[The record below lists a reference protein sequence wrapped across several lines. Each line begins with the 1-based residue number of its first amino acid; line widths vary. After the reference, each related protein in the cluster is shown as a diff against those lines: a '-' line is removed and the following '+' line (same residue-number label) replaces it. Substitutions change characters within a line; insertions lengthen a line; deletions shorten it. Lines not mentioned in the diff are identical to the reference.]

1 MREMTKMRE
10 MTDVKR
16 RFESLLMQRKV
27 QKEVNRNRSGGKRG
41 ARRRKRVVSG
51 FFHVYVRGYQS
62 RLVFLKDDDRIMF
75 LIITNEVFKE
85 TGSSLLGYILLD
97 NHFHFLCK
105 TENITR
111 LMGQIMFR
119 YTMWY
124 KRQYPL
130 IKSVFDTPFGS
141 APLYKSS
148 LIKETFLYLLSN
160 AKRANMCR
168 VHEEYFWSSANQYFS
183 GGRHLLDKYI
193 EVDASYALSNYSSA
207 YTLNKEV
214 NEFKPIFKDGK
225 VPLRKRTPDDKV
237 YSYFITMLKGRIIKD
252 IGHEEVDIIIK
263 SLRFN
268 CHATYSQIKYLVPR
282 SFENI
287 RKVCKT

>member
-1 MREMTKMRE
+1 M
-10 MTDVKR
+10 
-16 RFESLLMQRKV
+16 
-27 QKEVNRNRSGGKRG
+27 G
-41 ARRRKRVVSG
+41 
-51 FFHVYVRGYQS
+51 YVM
-62 RLVFLKDDDRIMF
+62 L
-75 LIITNEVFKE
+75 
-85 TGSSLLGYILLD
+85 
-97 NHFHFLCK
+97 
-105 TENITR
+105 
-111 LMGQIMFR
+111 R

-124 KRQYPL
+124 KRKYPV

-141 APLYKSS
+141 SPLYKSS

-160 AKRANMCR
+160 AKRANLCR
-168 VHEEYFWSSANQYFS
+168 VHEKYFRISANQYFS

-207 YTLNKEV
+207 YILNKEV
-214 NEFKPIFKDGK
+214 NEFKPIFKD
-225 VPLRKRTPDDKV
+225 DKV
-237 YSYFITMLKGRIIKD
+237 FSYFNSLLKNRIIRD
-252 IGHEEVDIIIK
+252 IDREEVAFIIK

>member
-1 MREMTKMRE
+1 
-10 MTDVKR
+10 
-16 RFESLLMQRKV
+16 
-27 QKEVNRNRSGGKRG
+27 
-41 ARRRKRVVSG
+41 
-51 FFHVYVRGYQS
+51 
-62 RLVFLKDDDRIMF
+62 
-75 LIITNEVFKE
+75 
-85 TGSSLLGYILLD
+85 
-97 NHFHFLCK
+97 
-105 TENITR
+105 
-111 LMGQIMFR
+111 MGQIMFR

-124 KRQYPL
+124 KRQYPV

-141 APLYKSS
+141 SPLYKSS

-214 NEFKPIFKDGK
+214 NEFKPIFKD
-225 VPLRKRTPDDKV
+225 DKV
-237 YSYFITMLKGRIIKD
+237 FSYFNSLLKNRIIRD
-252 IGHEEVDIIIK
+252 IDSEEVAFIIK

>member
-1 MREMTKMRE
+1 M
-10 MTDVKR
+10 
-16 RFESLLMQRKV
+16 
-27 QKEVNRNRSGGKRG
+27 G
-41 ARRRKRVVSG
+41 
-51 FFHVYVRGYQS
+51 YVM
-62 RLVFLKDDDRIMF
+62 L
-75 LIITNEVFKE
+75 
-85 TGSSLLGYILLD
+85 
-97 NHFHFLCK
+97 
-105 TENITR
+105 
-111 LMGQIMFR
+111 R

-124 KRQYPL
+124 KRKYPV

-141 APLYKSS
+141 SPLYKSS

-160 AKRANMCR
+160 AKRANLCR
-168 VHEEYFWSSANQYFS
+168 VHEKYFRISANQYFS

-193 EVDASYALSNYSSA
+193 EVDVSYALSNYSSA
-207 YTLNKEV
+207 YILNKEV

-237 YSYFITMLKGRIIKD
+237 FSYFNSLLKNRIIRD
-252 IGHEEVDIIIK
+252 IDSEEVAFIIK

-282 SFENI
+282 SFEKI

>member
-1 MREMTKMRE
+1 
-10 MTDVKR
+10 
-16 RFESLLMQRKV
+16 
-27 QKEVNRNRSGGKRG
+27 
-41 ARRRKRVVSG
+41 
-51 FFHVYVRGYQS
+51 
-62 RLVFLKDDDRIMF
+62 
-75 LIITNEVFKE
+75 
-85 TGSSLLGYILLD
+85 
-97 NHFHFLCK
+97 
-105 TENITR
+105 
-111 LMGQIMFR
+111 MGQVMFR

-124 KRQYPL
+124 KREYPV

-141 APLYKSS
+141 SPLYKSS

-160 AKRANMCR
+160 AKRANLCR
-168 VHEEYFWSSANQYFS
+168 VHEKYFRSSANQYFS

-214 NEFKPIFKDGK
+214 NEFKPIFKD
-225 VPLRKRTPDDKV
+225 DKV
-237 YSYFITMLKGRIIKD
+237 FSYFNSLLKNRIIRD
-252 IGHEEVDIIIK
+252 IDREEVAFIIK

-268 CHATYSQIKYLVPR
+268 CHATYSQIKYLFPR